1 MKPPGITL
9 GGFYFPV
16 LKRWKNGRAL
26 SEFGHS
32 GQACNGFGRTMH
44 VGGFGGRNA
53 PIPGGVWGLVR
64 QGNPWGE
71 AGGYWRR
78 RDCLARV
85 ARADQGRHPG
95 DGQFYWEKT
104 DPRWPGRTLTYGP
117 PLFRSE
123 TMELTNKP
131 SRMIPSVASMPVKRR
146 VCQVRGTISP
156 YPKVLTVTTL
166 R

>member
-1 MKPPGITL
+1 MWTDVQFCRWRPSWVSDYQTSDMKPPGITL

-64 QGNPWGE
+64 QGNPWRG

-78 RDCLARV
+78 RDCLART
-85 ARADQGRHPG
+85 ARGHEGWHPV
-95 DGQFYWEKT
+95 DGQSGYN
-104 DPRWPGRTLTYGP
+104 GP
-117 PLFRSE
+117 TS
-123 TMELTNKP
+123 
-131 SRMIPSVASMPVKRR
+131 
-146 VCQVRGTISP
+146 
-156 YPKVLTVTTL
+156 
-166 R
+166 